1 MPLFKT
7 VAPLLLCLMLAAC
20 GGGGGGDSAPP
31 PAPTPVPPLGAQC
44 LSGSVARLA
53 LPTAASAGRNQE
65 LAVLACPGAPRL
77 DNVQWRQ
84 TDGPTLPLSSARSPA
99 LSVLPAAAGRYAFSV
114 DFTDA
119 NGVSY
124 SGQAEFSAA
133 APEAVPV
140 VIRGEPSVWA
150 GGQTSVRAW
159 VDGLAVADYAQAR
172 VRWSRIDGPQMDLGD
187 TGQWRLIFTTPPVTS
202 DSLLRLRAEVT
213 LADGRSASQD
223 FNLLV
228 QQPPAMASASPLFGA
243 GNLSSR
249 VYPYLAGSAH
259 AAALRECIYTPVL
272 SNANIC
278 TLGRLP
284 LLGTETRGEL
294 PTVEQVMARVL
305 VSNDW
310 MGQRFEAFLRE
321 QDVNGD
327 FRRLL
332 NATTAVVIGA
342 RVRPAFYWSA
352 TGAIYL
358 DADYLWQTAAERDT
372 VSEAPDPRSDYGND
386 LAYAMLWR
394 YVQGNQSAGGR
405 SPVLER
411 SSRDSAALIPAL
423 GRLLYHELTHAN
435 DFLPPRVHLLVN
447 SGLRVYEAVPAN
459 TASEQLRAQQP
470 FHSQEM
476 VDLGRVQFFGV
487 ASTAVQRGYQPADI
501 VRFFSSDR
509 VTDEYSYSWSSSQST
524 PREDAAMLA
533 EEALMQLRHG
543 VLRDVAVTPQFLT
556 GSSADQSVIWGQRG
570 RVGDAAIKPR
580 AALVL
585 AQTMPWLPAG
595 FTNGLAAPIQ
605 MRAGLTWGQN
615 LDQGALAMGMIK
627 PLSAAERALE
637 ADLDSQRRGSRRAA
651 ALAR

>member
-1 MPLFKT
+1 MSLYKT
-7 VAPLLLCLMLAAC
+7 AAPLVLGLLLAAC
-20 GGGGGGDSAPP
+20 GGGGGGDSSPG
-31 PAPTPVPPLGAQC
+31 PTPVPPLGTQC

-65 LAVLACPGAPRL
+65 LAVLACSGSRL
-77 DNVQWRQ
+77 DTVQWRQ
-84 TDGPTLPLSSARSPA
+84 TDGAALALASARSQA
-99 LSVLPAAAGRYAFSV
+99 VSVAPAAAGRYALSV

-119 NGVSY
+119 KGASY
-124 SGQAEFSAA
+124 SGQAELNAT
-133 APEAVPV
+133 APEVSPM

-150 GGQTSVRAW
+150 GGQTSLRAW
-159 VDGLAVADYAQAR
+159 IDGLAVADYPLAR
-172 VRWSRIDGPQMDLGD
+172 VHWSRVDGPDVNLGD
-187 TGQWRLIFTTPPVTS
+187 SSQWRVIFTAPSVAE
-202 DSLLRLRAEVT
+202 DSLLRLRAEAT
-213 LADGRSASQD
+213 LADGRSLSQE
-223 FNLLV
+223 FSLLV
-228 QQPPAMASASPLFGA
+228 QASPPAAASPLFGS

-249 VYPYLAGSAH
+249 VYPYVAGGAH
-259 AAALRECIYTPVL
+259 AAELRDCIYTPAL
-272 SNANIC
+272 SNANLC

-332 NATTAVVIGA
+332 NATTAIVIGG

-372 VSEAPDPRSDYGND
+372 VSEAPDPRSDYGSD
-386 LAYAMLWR
+386 LAYTMLWR
-394 YVQGNQSAGGR
+394 YVQGNKSAGGR
-405 SPVLER
+405 SDVLAR
-411 SSRDSAALIPAL
+411 ASRDSAALIPAL

-435 DFLPPRVHLLVN
+435 DFLPPRVQLLLN
-447 SGLRVYEAVPAN
+447 TGLRVYEAVPAN
-459 TASEQLRAQQP
+459 TASEQLRSQLP
-470 FHSQEM
+470 FYSQEM
-476 VDLGRVQFFGV
+476 ADLARVQFFGV
-487 ASTAVQRGYQPADI
+487 ASTAVQRAYQPADI
-501 VRFFSSDR
+501 ARFFSSDR
-509 VTDEYSYSWSSSQST
+509 VTDDYSYSLATGQSV

-543 VLRDVAVTPQFLT
+543 VLRDVAVTPQLVS
-556 GSSADQSVIWGQRG
+556 GSSADLVVTWGQRG

-580 AALVL
+580 VALVL

-595 FTNGLAAPIQ
+595 FTNGLAAPVQ
-605 MRAGLTWGQN
+605 LRAGLSWGQN
-615 LDQGALAMGMIK
+615 LDQGALAVGVVK

-637 ADLDSQRRGSRRAA
+637 ADLDAQRRGSRRAA